1 MTKLFMLIIGAIL
14 TVGQIQAQ
22 AEPKMDLIIEVNEKT
37 FKNYKDGFCQVAFEL
52 SPSADLVGLKKMVAE
67 NPQYFQ
73 IKTEGFNVTLGFS
86 DKLPWAIWRKVF
98 VQADIHVIQVIQGNG
113 SQVLDV
119 DGFMSMFGFESNNE
133 SNKK

>member
-1 MTKLFMLIIGAIL
+1 MTKLFMLIVGALL
-14 TVGQIQAQ
+14 TVGQIHAQ
-22 AEPKMDLIIEVNEKT
+22 AEPKMDFIIEVNENT

-73 IKTEGFNVTLGFS
+73 IKTQGYNITLGFS

-98 VQADIHVIQVIQGNG
+98 VQGDIHVIQVIQNNQ
-113 SQVLDV
+113 SQIVDE
-119 DGFMSMFGFESNNE
+119 DGFMSMFGFENI
-133 SNKK
+133 KK